1 MNEETLIGILFE
13 YGIKQPD
20 IKFIRH
26 NENRTYKVNDS
37 VTGNSYLLRIHQP
50 ITVNIEGLQHT
61 FNGLLSELQ
70 LLEEIANQT
79 DLLVQ
84 KPVRNCYGEF
94 ITRIELDGKIINS
107 SLLTWLEGKDL
118 QKEDLLIEGF
128 VTNLGAQLAEL
139 HRFFR
144 NYNSRSHFN
153 TRSNQGS
160 ERNNQMLS
168 QIQRGVEQGLILPSD
183 FNIVE
188 QTIQLINSRLESI
201 GKSADS
207 WGVIHADLNM
217 GNIIVTSKG
226 EISFIDF
233 GLFGFGYYL
242 FDVSTGALMIPS
254 ENRRQFVKGYYGV
267 NEVPIDDFA
276 KMEGFMLT
284 GILGYYAFHM
294 ENEKVHPWIRERMPL
309 LCSKHCLPFL
319 SGDSKFYNF

>member
-1 MNEETLIGILFE
+1 MNEETLIGVLSK

-20 IKFIRH
+20 IEFIRH
-26 NENRTYKVNDS
+26 NENRTYKVNDL
-37 VTGNSYLLRIHQP
+37 VTGNSYLLRVHQP
-50 ITVNIEGLQHT
+50 ITVNIEGIQHT
-61 FNGLLSELQ
+61 YNGLLSELQ

-94 ITRIELDGKIINS
+94 ITVIELDGKIINGS
-107 SLLTWLEGKDL
+107 VLTWLEGKDL

-144 NYNSRSHFN
+144 NYNNRVHFN
-153 TRSNQGS
+153 TRPNQGI
-160 ERNNQMLS
+160 ERNSQMLS
-168 QIQRGVEQGLILPSD
+168 QIQRGVELGLILPSK
-183 FNIVE
+183 FHIVE
-188 QTIQLINSRLESI
+188 QTIRLINSRLESI

-207 WGVIHADLNM
+207 WGIIHADLNM

-242 FDVSTGALMIPS
+242 LDVSTGSLMVPS
-254 ENRRQFVKGYYGV
+254 ENRRQFLKGYYGV
-267 NEVPIDDFA
+267 NEVPEDVFA

-294 ENEKVHPWIRERMPL
+294 ENEAVHPWIRERMPL
-309 LCSKHCLPFL
+309 LCSKYCLPFL
-319 SGDSKFYNF
+319 SGESIFYNF